1 MIDAKEKIYQTCIT
15 NREKILVSGVMN
27 VECFGEEYL
36 TLNTTQGQLTIEGEN
51 LKIESLTKENGEI
64 LITGKICGLF
74 YREERSEKGFLRKI
88 FK

>member
-1 MIDAKEKIYQTCIT
+1 MIDAKEKIYQTNIT
-15 NREKILVSGVMN
+15 NREKITVNGVMN

-36 TLNTTQGQLTIEGEN
+36 TLNTSQGQLTIEGEN

-74 YREERSEKGFLRKI
+74 YREDRIEKGFFRKI